1 MRRTGGPSGPPRTET
16 ERPAGRARRGEI
28 GTPTPGKAAPMHS
41 LYWRIF
47 LTFWLALALILIGT
61 VTVAVNVAAQRRADS
76 TWALRGQLYG
86 QAVHAFEAG
95 GPEGVKSWLQGLA
108 PSEMFNRT
116 FVVLPSGKEMLGRP
130 LPAFLRGPADVSD
143 SSGAAASYAPI
154 NPLGGALVL
163 ASPDGETYH
172 VLVGPI
178 RQAPRLFGELEQPGV
193 PLATLLL
200 ALVVSAVVCFLLA
213 RYLVAPVDRL
223 RHAMRRMACGDLDV
237 RVSQSMR
244 GRQDDLG
251 LLAKDLDSMA
261 ERVRNLLESK
271 QQLLRDVS
279 HELRSPLARLQLAL
293 SLARRQDNP
302 AERHLARIA
311 CEADRLEQLIARTL
325 ALARLERPAGG
336 VERSRVDIS
345 ELLQN
350 IVADVAIE
358 AEAQGCS
365 VSLQAEGGLEV
376 SGDIELL
383 RSSFENVIRNA
394 VRYSPPGT
402 QVGITA
408 RRAQQPEGRD
418 PSVEVIVHDQGPGVP
433 EKDLEL
439 IFEPF
444 YRVDAAR
451 DRAGGGEGLGLA
463 IAARAV
469 GLHGGVIEARNKK
482 PGGLVVSVLL
492 PALVRP
498 DAPVVA
504 ESESGAATSAAA

>member
-1 MRRTGGPSGPPRTET
+1 
-16 ERPAGRARRGEI
+16 
-28 GTPTPGKAAPMHS
+28 MHS

-61 VTVAVNVAAQRRADS
+61 VTVAVNVAAQRRAES
-76 TWALRGQLYG
+76 PWAQRGQVYA
-86 QAVHAFEAG
+86 QAARAFEAG
-95 GPEGVKSWLQGLA
+95 GPDVLKSWLESLA
-108 PSEMFNRT
+108 PGDMFSRT

-130 LPAFLRGPADVSD
+130 LPPFLRGPTDTGDTNSGVN
-143 SSGAAASYAPI
+143 SSAPI
-154 NPLGGALVL
+154 SPVGGALVL
-163 ASPDGETYH
+163 VGANGATYH
-172 VLVGPI
+172 VLVGPL
-178 RQAPRLFGELEQPGV
+178 RKSPRLFGELENPGV

-223 RHAMRRMACGDLDV
+223 RHAMRRMAGGDLDV
-237 RVSQSMR
+237 RVSHSMR

-293 SLARRQDNP
+293 SLARRQDSP

-325 ALARLERPAGG
+325 KLARLERPASS
-336 VERSRVDIS
+336 VERSSVDIS
-345 ELLQN
+345 GLLAN
-350 IVADVAIE
+350 IVDDVTIE
-358 AEAQGCS
+358 ADAQGCS
-365 VSLQAEGGLEV
+365 VSLQSEERLEV
-376 SGDIELL
+376 LGDLELL

-394 VRYSPPGT
+394 VRYSPAGA

-408 RRAQQPEGRD
+408 RRSQTPTSRD
-418 PSVEVIVHDQGPGVP
+418 DCVEVIVYDQGPGVP
-433 EKDLEL
+433 DKDLEL

-469 GLHGGVIEARNKK
+469 ALHGGVIEARNRQ
-482 PGGLVVSVLL
+482 PGGLVVSVML
-492 PALVRP
+492 PALP
-498 DAPVVA
+498 GQQSHVV
-504 ESESGAATSAAA
+504 EPEQPQAA

>member
-1 MRRTGGPSGPPRTET
+1 
-16 ERPAGRARRGEI
+16 
-28 GTPTPGKAAPMHS
+28 MHS

-47 LTFWLALALILIGT
+47 FTFWLALALILIGT
-61 VTVAVNVAAQRRADS
+61 VTVVVNVAAQRRAES
-76 TWALRGQLYG
+76 PWVQRGQLYA

-108 PSEMFNRT
+108 PSDMFSRT
-116 FVVLPSGKEMLGRP
+116 FVVLPSGIEMLGRP
-130 LPAFLRGPADVSD
+130 LPAFLRGPADTGDPYGASVST
-143 SSGAAASYAPI
+143 API
-154 NPLGGALVL
+154 SPVGGALVL
-163 ASPDGETYH
+163 ASANGETYH

-178 RQAPRLFGELEQPGV
+178 RQTPRLFGEFEQPGV

-251 LLAKDLDSMA
+251 LLANDLDSMA

-325 ALARLERPAGG
+325 TLARLERPASG
-336 VERSRVDIS
+336 VERTRVDIGG
-345 ELLQN
+345 LLQN
-350 IVADVAIE
+350 IADDVTIE

-376 SGDIELL
+376 LGDLELL

-408 RRAQQPEGRD
+408 RHSQPPEAHD
-418 PSVEVIVHDQGPGVP
+418 PCVEVIVHDQGPGVP

-492 PALVRP
+492 PALVARQ
-498 DAPVVA
+498 DVAVA
-504 ESESGAATSAAA
+504 ESSEAGAASAAA